1 LGKILEVTPSPDT
14 EALRKLHNYAAQA
27 VQPLGSGAGYLKLHY
42 VNGVC
47 TPLTSRLRYAALSK
61 FG

>member
-1 LGKILEVTPSPDT
+1 MQL
-14 EALRKLHNYAAQA
+14 KLFNR
-27 VQPLGSGAGYLKLHY
+27 SGPALHY